1 MSNSA
6 IGSKTWWWR
15 IFYAIFPHDED
26 GRYRLSILIFRFIA
40 LTNLVAGFL
49 YVGWRWTSS
58 LNPNALWFAIP
69 LILAETYSYIGT
81 IMFVVTMWKP
91 SRRVSPP
98 PIDGATVDVYIA
110 TYNEP
115 VDMVRLTVE
124 AAMRITWPNTKVYV
138 LDDGARPAMEAV
150 AREIGCGYIVRGE
163 EWSKKARHAKAGNI
177 NNALLHTSGEFILLL
192 DADQIPAPEIVERI
206 IGYFRDEKLA
216 FAQTPQYFY
225 NVHPGDPFS
234 SNAPLFYGPILQGM
248 DGWGAGFLCGSNAL
262 LRREALMQLGISGY
276 VQEMEERVEH
286 ALSQMGRDLR
296 KAQGDTLAQR
306 IALASLG
313 EALVKARQA
322 LKDGQP
328 LEIVGDIVRKAVVS
342 GQKDIAQEDLSS
354 IIADLQA
361 MGTAGDEEASGASQV
376 IVEQLSEIVQEM
388 ADAAPVCPD
397 TVGLS
402 SEAMADLE
410 LTRSDEAIPI
420 GAFATI
426 SVTED
431 LATAMRLHAMGWHS
445 VFHTEI
451 LAYGLA
457 PEDLG
462 SAMLQRLRW
471 AQGTLQVLVRENPFR
486 VKGLTF
492 PQRLQYFSTMY
503 SYFSGFSSLI
513 YLMSPI
519 ICLLTTISPVSAWT
533 TEFLW
538 RLVPYYLINRLMFKY
553 VAWGME
559 TQRAE
564 QFGIG
569 LFSLWIQAIV
579 TVFTGANLKFAVTPK
594 ERQTGT
600 HLRLVWPQLTII
612 GLTLLAVA
620 YGWLSVALGWMVDE
634 GGVIANTF
642 WGLYNTAMLVPIVK
656 AAVYVPPSGWEPRPP
671 EFLFPDSQADG
682 PSAA

>member
-1 MSNSA
+1 
-6 IGSKTWWWR
+6 
-15 IFYAIFPHDED
+15 
-26 GRYRLSILIFRFIA
+26 
-40 LTNLVAGFL
+40 
-49 YVGWRWTSS
+49 
-58 LNPNALWFAIP
+58 
-69 LILAETYSYIGT
+69 
-81 IMFVVTMWKP
+81 
-91 SRRVSPP
+91 
-98 PIDGATVDVYIA
+98 
-110 TYNEP
+110 
-115 VDMVRLTVE
+115 
-124 AAMRITWPNTKVYV
+124 
-138 LDDGARPAMEAV
+138 
-150 AREIGCGYIVRGE
+150 
-163 EWSKKARHAKAGNI
+163 
-177 NNALLHTSGEFILLL
+177 
-192 DADQIPAPEIVERI
+192 
-206 IGYFRDEKLA
+206 
-216 FAQTPQYFY
+216 
-225 NVHPGDPFS
+225 
-234 SNAPLFYGPILQGM
+234 
-248 DGWGAGFLCGSNAL
+248 
-262 LRREALMQLGISGY
+262 MQLGISGY
-276 VQEMEERVEH
+276 VQEMEERVER
-286 ALSQMGRDLR
+286 ALFQMGRDLR
-296 KAQGDTLAQR
+296 EAQGDTLAQR
-306 IALASLG
+306 VALASLG
-313 EALVKARQA
+313 EALVKAHQA

-328 LEIVGDIVRKAVVS
+328 LEVVGDIVREAVVS
-342 GQKDIAQEDLSS
+342 GQKDIAQQDLAS

-361 MGTAGDEEASGASQV
+361 MGAGGDQDASGASQV

-388 ADAAPVCPD
+388 TDAAPAGPG

-402 SEAMADLE
+402 SEAIEGLE

-445 VFHTEI
+445 VFHAEI

-486 VKGLTF
+486 IKGLTF

-513 YLMSPI
+513 YLLSPI
-519 ICLLTTISPVSAWT
+519 ICLFTTISPVSAWSM
-533 TEFLW
+533 EFLW
-538 RLVPYYLINRLMFKY
+538 RLVPYYVTNRLMFKY

-579 TVFTGANLKFAVTPK
+579 TVFTGADLKFAVTPK

-612 GLTLLAVA
+612 CLTLLAVA
-620 YGWLSVALGWMVDE
+620 FGWLSLVSGWYVDV
-634 GGVIANTF
+634 GGILANTF
-642 WGLYNTAMLVPIVK
+642 WGLYNASNLVSIVK
-656 AAVYVPPSGWEPRPP
+656 AAVYQPPSDWEARPP